1 MFRTSFHLC
10 IIAVA
15 VAYQPF
21 KVPKTPVQVKA
32 ANAAA
37 TTALAVLLSASSP
50 AWAST
55 TAAQISLDQIPPTSI
70 SVQIGDLPVLGK
82 ALSGT
87 YTKVPD
93 GSFSGKPSI
102 VIKSPEDKVKAVQ
115 NLATSGRLEFDIN
128 GKIKTHLDIDLAA
141 DEPGVARVRVASEL
155 IPKLPYKNLA
165 SSSSSPTGG
174 RESAWNIVT
183 NMGNGESYYYN
194 VKSGVT
200 QYERPDKF

>member
-1 MFRTSFHLC
+1 M
-10 IIAVA
+10 
-15 VAYQPF
+15 
-21 KVPKTPVQVKA
+21 PVV
-32 ANAAA
+32 
-37 TTALAVLLSASSP
+37 
-50 AWAST
+50 
-55 TAAQISLDQIPPTSI
+55 
-70 SVQIGDLPVLGK
+70 GK

-93 GSFSGKPSI
+93 GTFTGKPSI
-102 VIKSPEDKVKAVQ
+102 IIKSPEDKVKAVQ

-128 GKIKTHLDIDLAA
+128 GKIKTHMDIDLAA

-165 SSSSSPTGG
+165 PSSSSPTGG